1 MSLTRFL
8 LRRLL
13 LTPFVI
19 LGVAF
24 ISFVIGRLVVADP
37 VRAWIGEKASE
48 ETAKIMIERYHLKD
62 PIPVSFYYYL
72 INLFTGDWGISPV
85 SGQPVLPTIISHIP
99 ATIELSLFAMLLII
113 IIGIP
118 LGILSAVHK
127 EKLPDHNS
135 RILAL
140 IGMSSPPFLIALFL
154 QLTFY
159 YQFRIFPSGSRLDPS
174 ITPPPTLTGLFLVD
188 SLLAGDLMTF
198 IISVKHIFL
207 PALTLALLNI
217 GTIVRLVRSTMLDVL
232 DKDYIKTARAKG
244 LKERVVIYKHALRNA
259 MIPTTTVLAMQLGA
273 MLGGSIVVE
282 TVFGWPGIG
291 RFAVESVLNLDYP
304 SIIGISI
311 VFALAVVITNLIADL
326 FYTFL
331 DPRIKVD

>member
-1 MSLTRFL
+1 
-8 LRRLL
+8 
-13 LTPFVI
+13 
-19 LGVAF
+19 
-24 ISFVIGRLVVADP
+24 
-37 VRAWIGEKASE
+37 
-48 ETAKIMIERYHLKD
+48 
-62 PIPVSFYYYL
+62 
-72 INLFTGDWGISPV
+72 
-85 SGQPVLPTIISHIP
+85 
-99 ATIELSLFAMLLII
+99 
-113 IIGIP
+113 
-118 LGILSAVHK
+118 
-127 EKLPDHNS
+127 
-135 RILAL
+135 
-140 IGMSSPPFLIALFL
+140 
-154 QLTFY
+154 
-159 YQFRIFPSGSRLDPS
+159 
-174 ITPPPTLTGLFLVD
+174 VD
-188 SLLAGDLMTF
+188 SLLVGDLMTF
-198 IISVKHIFL
+198 TISLKHIFL

-311 VFALAVVITNLIADL
+311 VFALAVVITNLVADL